1 MSEVADAA
9 PCRLLVV
16 WHGFTGAT
24 RAMAGAV
31 ASAARGNAGDALDVR
46 VLQAADAGADDVLAA
61 DAVVFATP
69 ETLASISGAM
79 KDFFD
84 RSYYPLLGRC
94 DGKPYALVVCAGSD
108 GHPTIAQLRR
118 IATGLRL
125 REVAEPVL
133 VCTHAQTPE
142 SIVAQKTVPAADL
155 ARGHELGA
163 LLAAGLELG
172 IF

>member
-1 MSEVADAA
+1 MEAA
-9 PCRLLVV
+9 PRRLLVV

-24 RAMAGAV
+24 RAMAEAV
-31 ASAARGNAGDALDVR
+31 AGAARGDAGEALEVCLLR
-46 VLQAADAGADDVLAA
+46 AADAGADDVLGA

-108 GHPTIAQLRR
+108 GEPTIAQLRR

-125 REVAEPVL
+125 REVAEPLL
-133 VCTHAQTPE
+133 VRTHAQTPE
-142 SIVAQKTVPAADL
+142 AIAARKLLPEADL
-155 ARGHELGA
+155 ARGRELGA
-163 LLAAGLELG
+163 LLAAGLALG
-172 IF
+172 IY

>member
-1 MSEVADAA
+1 M
-9 PCRLLVV
+9 V
-16 WHGFTGAT
+16 WHSFTGAT
-24 RAMAGAV
+24 AAMVDAVLDGARA
-31 ASAARGNAGDALDVR
+31 SAGDAVQVMALR
-46 VLQAADAGADDVLAA
+46 AADAGAEDVLGA

-69 ETLASISGAM
+69 ETLASMSGAL

-94 DGKPYALVVCAGSD
+94 EGKPYALLVCAGSD

-118 IATGLRL
+118 VALGLRL
-125 REVAEPVL
+125 KEVAEPVL
-133 VCTHAQTPE
+133 VCTQAQTAEATTALKSLPQE
-142 SIVAQKTVPAADL
+142 KL
-155 ARGHELGA
+155 GRGRELGM

>member
-1 MSEVADAA
+1 MEAA
-9 PCRLLVV
+9 PRRLLVV

-24 RAMAGAV
+24 RAMAEAV
-31 ASAARGNAGDALDVR
+31 AEAARGDAGEALEVCLLR
-46 VLQAADAGADDVLAA
+46 AADAGADDVLGA

-108 GHPTIAQLRR
+108 GQPTIAQLRR

-125 REVAEPVL
+125 REVAEPLL
-133 VCTHAQTPE
+133 VRTHAQTPE
-142 SIVAQKTVPAADL
+142 AIAARKLLPEADL
-155 ARGHELGA
+155 ARGRELGA
-163 LLAAGLELG
+163 LLAAGLALG
-172 IF
+172 IY

>member
-1 MSEVADAA
+1 MEAT
-9 PCRLLVV
+9 PRRLLVV

-24 RAMAGAV
+24 RAMAEAV
-31 ASAARGNAGDALDVR
+31 AGAARGDAGEALEVCLLR
-46 VLQAADAGADDVLAA
+46 AADAGADDVLGA

-108 GHPTIAQLRR
+108 GEPTIAQLRR

-125 REVAEPVL
+125 REVAEPLL
-133 VCTHAQTPE
+133 VRTHAQTPE
-142 SIVAQKTVPAADL
+142 AIAARKLLPEADL
-155 ARGHELGA
+155 ARGRELGA
-163 LLAAGLELG
+163 LLAAGLALG
-172 IF
+172 IY

>member
-1 MSEVADAA
+1 MEAT
-9 PCRLLVV
+9 PRRLLVV

-24 RAMAGAV
+24 RAMAEAV
-31 ASAARGNAGDALDVR
+31 AGAARGDAGEALEVCLLR
-46 VLQAADAGADDVLAA
+46 AADAGADDVLGA

-108 GHPTIAQLRR
+108 GQPTIAQLRR

-125 REVAEPVL
+125 REVAEPLL
-133 VCTHAQTPE
+133 VRTHAQTPE
-142 SIVAQKTVPAADL
+142 AIAARKLLPEADL
-155 ARGHELGA
+155 ARGRELGA
-163 LLAAGLELG
+163 LLAAGLALG
-172 IF
+172 IY

>member
-1 MSEVADAA
+1 MEAA
-9 PCRLLVV
+9 PRRLLVV

-24 RAMAGAV
+24 RAMAEAV
-31 ASAARGNAGDALDVR
+31 AGAARGDAGEALEVCLLR
-46 VLQAADAGADDVLAA
+46 AADAGADDVLGA

-108 GHPTIAQLRR
+108 GEPTIAQLRR

-125 REVAEPVL
+125 REVAEPLL
-133 VCTHAQTPE
+133 VRTHAQTPE
-142 SIVAQKTVPAADL
+142 AIAARKLLPETDL
-155 ARGHELGA
+155 ARGRELGA
-163 LLAAGLELG
+163 LLAAGLALG
-172 IF
+172 IY

>member
-1 MSEVADAA
+1 MEAA
-9 PCRLLVV
+9 PRRLLVV

-24 RAMAGAV
+24 RAMAEAV
-31 ASAARGNAGDALDVR
+31 AGAARGDAGEALEVCLLR
-46 VLQAADAGADDVLAA
+46 AAEAGADDVLGA

-108 GHPTIAQLRR
+108 GEPTIAQLRR

-125 REVAEPVL
+125 REVAEPLL
-133 VCTHAQTPE
+133 VRTHAQTPE
-142 SIVAQKTVPAADL
+142 AIAARKLLPETDL
-155 ARGHELGA
+155 ARGRELGA
-163 LLAAGLELG
+163 LLAAGLVLG
-172 IF
+172 IY

>member
-1 MSEVADAA
+1 MEAA
-9 PCRLLVV
+9 PRRLLVV

-24 RAMAGAV
+24 RAMAEAV
-31 ASAARGNAGDALDVR
+31 AGAARGDAGEALEVCLLR
-46 VLQAADAGADDVLAA
+46 AADAGADDVLGA

-108 GHPTIAQLRR
+108 GEPTIAQLRR

-125 REVAEPVL
+125 REVAEPLL
-133 VCTHAQTPE
+133 VRTHAQTPE
-142 SIVAQKTVPAADL
+142 AIAARKLLPETDL
-155 ARGHELGA
+155 ARGRELGA
-163 LLAAGLELG
+163 LLAAGLVLG
-172 IF
+172 IY

>member
-1 MSEVADAA
+1 MAEAVVAAA
-9 PCRLLVV
+9 
-16 WHGFTGAT
+16 HE
-24 RAMAGAV
+24 
-31 ASAARGNAGDALDVR
+31 SAGDALEVPLLR
-46 VLQAADAGADDVLAA
+46 AAEASADDVLAA

-108 GHPTIAQLRR
+108 GQPTIAQLRR

-142 SIVAQKTVPAADL
+142 AIAAPKVLPDAEL
-155 ARGHELGA
+155 ARGRELGA

>member
-1 MSEVADAA
+1 MTDTA
-9 PCRLLVV
+9 PRRLLVV

-24 RAMAGAV
+24 RAMAEAV

-46 VLQAADAGADDVLAA
+46 LLRAADAGAEDVLAA

-108 GHPTIAQLRR
+108 GQPTIAQLRR

-133 VCTHAQTPE
+133 VCTHAQTPGA
-142 SIVAQKTVPAADL
+142 IAASKVLPETEL
-155 ARGHELGA
+155 ARGRDLGA

>member
-1 MSEVADAA
+1 MEAA
-9 PCRLLVV
+9 PRRLLVV

-24 RAMAGAV
+24 RAMAEAV
-31 ASAARGNAGDALDVR
+31 AEAARGDAGEALEVCLLR
-46 VLQAADAGADDVLAA
+46 AADAGADDVLGA

-108 GHPTIAQLRR
+108 GEPTIAQLRR

-125 REVAEPVL
+125 REVAEPLL
-133 VCTHAQTPE
+133 VRTQAQTPE
-142 SIVAQKTVPAADL
+142 AIAARKLLPEADL
-155 ARGHELGA
+155 ARGRELGA
-163 LLAAGLELG
+163 LLAAGLALG
-172 IF
+172 IY

>member
-1 MSEVADAA
+1 MQVT
-9 PCRLLVV
+9 LL
-16 WHGFTGAT
+16 
-24 RAMAGAV
+24 R
-31 ASAARGNAGDALDVR
+31 
-46 VLQAADAGADDVLAA
+46 AADAGADDVLGA

-94 DGKPYALVVCAGSD
+94 EGKPYALLVCAGSD
-108 GHPTIAQLRR
+108 GHPTIAQLQR

-133 VCTHAQTPE
+133 VCTQAQTPE
-142 SIVAQKTVPAADL
+142 AIAAAKQL
-155 ARGHELGA
+155 PEAELERARELGA
-163 LLAAGLELG
+163 LLAAGLALG